1 MGTKRCFSEWRI
13 APMQTVYLE
22 TREEAAPALTAKR
35 GPSSAH
41 RKDIDGLR
49 AIAVLSVLGFHCGIP
64 WLRGGFIGV
73 DIFFVISGYLICS
86 IIYRDLQSGTFS
98 IARFYE
104 RRFKRILPALFVVLA
119 FCLVLAVLILSPVEA
134 RRLGNSALATALSAS
149 NFLFWRQ
156 SGYFDA
162 GSNMKPLL
170 MTWSL
175 AVEEQFY
182 FAFPLIMLMFRRMP
196 RRSLLVILS
205 VLCVLSLSLSLIAEF
220 SSPSLNFYSPFTRA
234 WELGAGTL
242 LAIWTTGRSKIAN
255 QPSWKA
261 DATGAIGLLLIAVP
275 IFWYLPGTRFPG
287 YEAIPPVLGTILILA
302 SAGGRANRILSIP
315 PLVDVGLISYSLY
328 LWHWPLLSF
337 ARIIS
342 AHPLH
347 ARTTVILMAIAF
359 AAATASYFLVEKPFR
374 ARTAVRT
381 STVLL
386 AYASLLFA
394 FVVVSGLFSLTHG
407 LPGRAPELA
416 RIEFQANIDRG
427 HPCQVSRLS
436 ALSSFCLPPAN
447 GTGKS
452 FALLG
457 DSHAEAISN
466 RMRNKLAN
474 DGWQLVT
481 ISHGSC
487 PPTLGMTRWI
497 SAEEADS
504 CRRFNRGALNYVLS
518 RPDIRVVALL
528 AGWGGRIYVPDNL
541 NESPLTQS
549 SEQNTA
555 NLMAGVENEIAAL
568 ESAGKRVILI
578 DDYPE
583 FPFDPV
589 ESIRYGQMPLRRALN
604 RLFLSDEPEQWQST
618 SEDATLELIPPKRAV
633 SVEFAALAKS
643 DPRLALVSL
652 DDKFCQDGRCS
663 FADRSELYYFDAD
676 HLSDLGAMRV
686 MPLFS
691 KFVEGQ

>member
-1 MGTKRCFSEWRI
+1 MLAWY
-13 APMQTVYLE
+13 PE
-22 TREEAAPALTAKR
+22 TRKESAPVFTGER
-35 GPSSAH
+35 GPSNGH
-41 RKDIDGLR
+41 RNDIDGLR

-64 WLRGGFIGV
+64 WLRGGYIGV

-86 IIYRDLQSGTFS
+86 IIYRDLQTGTFS

-104 RRFKRILPALFVVLA
+104 RRFKRILPALSVVLIC
-119 FCLVLAVLILSPVEA
+119 CLVLAALIMSPVEA
-134 RRLGNSALATALSAS
+134 SLLGKSAMATALSAS
-149 NFLFWRQ
+149 NFLFWSQ

-162 GSNMKPLL
+162 GSGMKPLL

-182 FAFPLIMLMFRRMP
+182 FVFPLIMLLLR
-196 RRSLLVILS
+196 RRSKHNLLVILG

-220 SSPSLNFYSPFTRA
+220 TSPSLNFYSPFTRA

-242 LAIWTTGRSKIAN
+242 LAIWKTGRPKSTN

-261 DATGAIGLLLIAVP
+261 DAMGAIGLLLIVGP
-275 IFWYLPGTRFPG
+275 IFLYLPETRFPG
-287 YEAIPPVLGTILILA
+287 YEAIPPVLGAVLILA
-302 SAGGRANRILSIP
+302 SPGGLANRILSIP
-315 PLVDVGLISYSLY
+315 PLVGVGLISYSLY

-347 ARTTVILMAIAF
+347 PRTTVILMAIAF
-359 AAATASYFLVEKPFR
+359 AAATASYFFVEKPFR
-374 ARTAVRT
+374 AKTSART

-394 FVVVSGLFSLTHG
+394 LVGVSGLFSLPHG

-416 RIEFQANIDRG
+416 KAEFQANIDRD
-427 HPCQVSRLS
+427 HPCLVSKLT
-436 ALSSFCLPPAN
+436 ALSRFCLPAAN
-447 GTGKS
+447 GTRRS

-466 RMRNKLAN
+466 RMRDELAS

-481 ISHGSC
+481 LSHGSC
-487 PPTLGMTRWI
+487 APTRGMTRWV
-497 SAEEADS
+497 SAGDADS
-504 CRRFNRGALNYVLS
+504 CRRFNRGALSYVLS

-528 AGWGGRIYVPDNL
+528 AGWGGRIYVPDNMSG
-541 NESPLTQS
+541 SPSAQS
-549 SEQNTA
+549 SEQNAA
-555 NLMAGVENEIAAL
+555 NLKAGVESEIAAL
-568 ESAGKRVILI
+568 EAGGKRVILI

-589 ESIRYGQMPLRRALN
+589 ESVRYGQMPLRRALN
-604 RLFLSDEPEQWQST
+604 RLFLSDEPEQWQSS
-618 SEDATLELIPPKRAV
+618 SEDASLVLLPPKRAV
-633 SVEFAALAKS
+633 TTEFAELAKS
-643 DPRLALVSL
+643 DPRLTLVSL
-652 DDKFCQDGRCS
+652 DDELCHAGRCY
-663 FADRSELYYFDAD
+663 FADNSALYYFDAD
-676 HLSDLGAMRV
+676 HLSDLGAMRA
-686 MPLFS
+686 MPVIS
-691 KFVEGQ
+691 KFIEGH

>member
-1 MGTKRCFSEWRI
+1 ML
-13 APMQTVYLE
+13 TVYPK
-22 TREEAAPALTAKR
+22 TREETAPAPTAER
-35 GPSSAH
+35 GPSCLH

-49 AIAVLSVLGFHCGIP
+49 AIAVLSVIGFHCGIP
-64 WLRGGFIGV
+64 WLRGGFAGV
-73 DIFFVISGYLICS
+73 DVFFVISGYLISS
-86 IIYRDLQSGTFS
+86 IIYRDLQSDTFS

-119 FCLVLAVLILSPVEA
+119 FCLVLALLVMSPVEA
-134 RRLGNSALATALSAS
+134 KRLGNSALATTLSVS

-162 GSNMKPLL
+162 GSSMKPLL

-182 FAFPLIMLMFRRMP
+182 FAFPLIMLMLRGRS
-196 RRSLLVILS
+196 RRSLLAILG
-205 VLCVLSLSLSLIAEF
+205 VLCVLSLFLSLVAEF
-220 SSPSLNFYSPFTRA
+220 KAPSLNFYSPLTRA

-242 LAIWTTGRSKIAN
+242 LAVWKTGRSKIVN
-255 QPSWKA
+255 LPSWKA
-261 DATGAIGLLLIAVP
+261 GASGAIGLLLIAVP
-275 IFWYLPGTRFPG
+275 VFSYPPGTRFPG
-287 YEAIPPVLGTILILA
+287 FEAIPPVLGAVLILA
-302 SAGGRANRILSIP
+302 SAGGWANRFLSIP
-315 PLVDVGLISYSLY
+315 PLVGVGLISYSLY

-342 AHPLH
+342 AHPLYP
-347 ARTTVILMAIAF
+347 RTTVMLMAIAF
-359 AAATASYFLVEKPFR
+359 AAAAASYFLVERPFR
-374 ARTAVRT
+374 AKTASRT
-381 STVLL
+381 SNVLL
-386 AYASLLFA
+386 AYASLLFVFA
-394 FVVVSGLFSLTHG
+394 GVSVLFSLTHG

-416 RIEFQANIDRG
+416 KIEFQANIDRG
-427 HPCQVSRLS
+427 HPCLVNSLS
-436 ALSSFCLPPAN
+436 ALSSFCLAPAN
-447 GTGKS
+447 GAGKS

-487 PPTLGMTRWI
+487 PPTVGMTRWI
-497 SAEEADS
+497 SAEDADS
-504 CRRFNRGALNYVLS
+504 CRRFNRAALKYVLS

-541 NESPLTQS
+541 NESPSAQS
-549 SEQNTA
+549 SEQNIA
-555 NLMAGVENEIAAL
+555 NLKAGVRNEIAAL

-604 RLFLSDEPEQWQST
+604 RFFLSDEPEQWQST
-618 SEDATLELIPPKRAV
+618 SEDAARELIPTKRAV
-633 SVEFAALAKS
+633 SVEFADLAKS
-643 DPRLALVSL
+643 DPGLALVSL
-652 DDKFCQDGRCS
+652 DDEFCRDGRCS
-663 FADRSELYYFDAD
+663 FADRSQLYYFDAD

-686 MPLFS
+686 VPLFS
-691 KFVEGQ
+691 KFIEGQ